1 MDVSEYRFS
10 EHEIE
15 QLQIF
20 RDNQDDVRLKLRFVA
35 LLILS
40 QGIALQKAASIV
52 GKSEKTIQNW
62 FDQYLTKGIESLNSF
77 NYKPKKS
84 FLGEEQVEEL
94 KAWVG
99 ETNPG
104 NLKQIRE
111 YVMRRFKVSYTTEGI
126 RKILVKHGLKRMKPK
141 VIPGNAP
148 DEEEQKKNQ
157 RVF

>member
-10 EHEIE
+10 KHEIE

-40 QGIALQKAASIV
+40 QGIELQKDASIV
-52 GKSEKTIQNW
+52 GKSEKTIENW
-62 FDQYLTKGIESLNSF
+62 FGQYLTKGIESLNSF

-84 FLGEEQVEEL
+84 FLGEEEVEEL

-104 NLKQIRE
+104 SLKQIRE
-111 YVMRRFKVSYTTEGI
+111 YARRRFKVSYTTEGI
-126 RKILVKHGLKRMKPK
+126 RKILVKHGLKRMKSK
-141 VIPGNAP
+141 VIPGNSP
-148 DEEEQKKNQ
+148 DEGRAEKKQ